1 MRTRL
6 AVTPAV
12 FVAAL
17 AFTSP
22 ASAGS
27 IDLLSNQ
34 SASFIRSFSRNASI
48 DGADI
53 VAYNPGGTP
62 WLKPGLYLNLS
73 SQTILKDY
81 KITFRG
87 DEYGANDPTPV
98 LPAFFAVWRPKDL
111 DLAAFVAFTVPA
123 GGGSLT
129 YKKGVPFLEPL
140 QSLVDGGTAGP
151 TNGTF
156 SGSSMFLAPTI
167 GAAYRFA
174 DIVGVSAA
182 LRVVIANK
190 TFTGSATYGD
200 VEAGLD
206 ATKSA
211 VGVGGIFGLQ
221 VAPIPEV
228 RLGLRF
234 ETETGL
240 EFKTKSTLTN
250 LKAADNNALWSF
262 MDGAKEQRN
271 LPMTLAAGVA
281 VDVIPELTLG
291 TSFMYYMTKSA
302 DAYKDVDGVFGYVKG
317 YDDDYD
323 NGFDLAFG
331 VDVRP
336 IPELTLSAGYNR
348 SVSGANKDTM
358 SDFEYALNS
367 NSVALGGKWWFIS
380 NVALTLGFSATF
392 YEEGKNDAIHPAYA
406 SLPAEQRVETFNKT
420 VFDLAIGA
428 EWKVF

>member
-1 MRTRL
+1 MRTHL
-6 AVTPAV
+6 VTPA
-12 FVAAL
+12 FLLAAL
-17 AFTSP
+17 GVASP

-34 SASFIRSFSRNASI
+34 SADFIRSFSRGASI

-53 VAYNPGGTP
+53 VAYNPAGTP

-81 KITFRG
+81 EITFRG
-87 DEYGANDPTPV
+87 EKYGASNPTPV
-98 LPAFFAVWRPKDL
+98 LPAFFAVWRLEDL
-111 DLAAFVAFTVPA
+111 DLAAFFSFTVPA

-129 YKKGVPFLEPL
+129 YEKGVPFLEPL

-156 SGSSMFLAPTI
+156 SGSSMFLAPTL
-167 GAAYRFA
+167 GVAYRFA
-174 DIVGVSAA
+174 DIVSVSAA
-182 LRVVIANK
+182 LRIVVANK

-206 ATKSA
+206 AQKTA
-211 VGVGGIFGLQ
+211 TGAGGIFGLM
-221 VAPIPEV
+221 VAPIPQV

-240 EFKTKSTLTN
+240 DFQTKSTLTN
-250 LKAADNNALWSF
+250 LNAAEDNALWSF

-271 LPMTLAAGVA
+271 LPMTLSGGLA
-281 VDVIPELTLG
+281 VDVLPQLTLSV
-291 TSFMYYMTKSA
+291 SFNYFLTKSA
-302 DAYKDVDGVFGYVKG
+302 DAYKDVEGIFGYVKG

-323 NGFDLAFG
+323 NGYDLAAA
-331 VDVRP
+331 VEVRP
-336 IPELTLSAGYNR
+336 IPELTLSLGYNR
-348 SVSGANKDTM
+348 GVVGGNKDTY
-358 SDFEYALNS
+358 SDFEYALDS
-367 NSVALGGKWWFIS
+367 NSGAIGAKWWLTTDL
-380 NVALTLGFSATF
+380 ALTLGFSATF
-392 YEEGKNDAIHPAYA
+392 YVEGENETIHPAYA
-406 SLPAEQRVETFNKT
+406 GLPPEQRVETFNKT
-420 VFDLAIGA
+420 VFDLALGA